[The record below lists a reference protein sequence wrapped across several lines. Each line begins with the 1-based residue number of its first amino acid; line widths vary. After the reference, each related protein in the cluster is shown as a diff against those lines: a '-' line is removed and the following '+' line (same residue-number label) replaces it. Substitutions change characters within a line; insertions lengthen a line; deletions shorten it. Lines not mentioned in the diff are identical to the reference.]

1 MAIMIQQDKKPV
13 NWVNAIAIVV
23 FIALVFA
30 VVYFIFFNKPQLVS
44 VILPGDLNNI
54 KTLSQV
60 QIDPTPVVQTL
71 QKYFTTNYG
80 SSLTIPTPGR
90 TNPFAPF

>member
-1 MAIMIQQDKKPV
+1 MAIMVEQDKKPI
-13 NWVNAIAIVV
+13 NWINAVAIVV
-23 FIALVFA
+23 FVALVFA
-30 VVYFIFFNKPQLVS
+30 VAYFILFNKPQFIDV
-44 VILPGDLNNI
+44 VLPGSLSNI

-60 QIDPTPVVQTL
+60 QVDPTPVVNSL